1 MKTQQIEGVV
11 MAWLSPIEYAAQRCF
26 QSMPGVC
33 TYENT
38 AHRRCHQKSAHSSM
52 NELRADI
59 NKVCLGFV
67 HMKRQQQEEE
77 QRIANKNDR

>member
-1 MKTQQIEGVV
+1 MKTQHIEGVTKKV
-11 MAWLSPIEYAAQRCF
+11 LIPQW
-26 QSMPGVC
+26 
-33 TYENT
+33 
-38 AHRRCHQKSAHSSM
+38 

-77 QRIANKNDR
+77 QSIANKNDR